1 MAVND
6 SVTQNLLPVQAYFNV
21 DGSFNTFIGQGQPFY
36 ATSNPIQSGLTI
48 TNSTLDSSPIGATT
62 PSTGAFTNITT
73 TTGQITTQPSGAT
86 DIVNL
91 LALQSYAAGI
101 SWKQPCAVAT
111 LTNITLSGLQTI
123 DGYTTLAGDRVLVK
137 NQSTAANNGI
147 YIAASGAWARSSDAN
162 TWNELICAIS
172 FIEYGTQAGGAW
184 FCTAQPGGTL
194 GTTAVNWSQF
204 TTSATYSAGTGLT
217 LTGSIFSI
225 TPQGTAGTY
234 GSASTVPVFT
244 TNASGQVTSVTNT
257 SIAIAGSQVS
267 GNISGNAANV
277 TGVVAVA
284 NGGTGASTLSGY
296 LFGNG
301 TGAVTASS
309 SIPTSVLSGTISN
322 AQLANSSITVNGTAI
337 SLGGS
342 ATITA
347 AAPNALTIG
356 TGLTGTSYNGS
367 SAVTVAIDSTVA
379 TLAGSQ
385 TLTNKTISGASN
397 TLTNIG
403 NSSLT
408 NSSITF
414 GSTAAALG
422 TTVSALNGVSIG
434 ATTRSSGDFTTLSGN
449 TVTSTTPVLSFN
461 ASNTIASF
469 GSTTSS
475 SYNQLVIQ
483 NLSNSAGASA
493 NYVVSNN
500 LGTDSSYYAEM
511 GMNSSTFSA
520 STPADFYSINNGIYF
535 SGHDGDIAVGSGNG
549 YKLYLP
555 WGATP
560 NNAHVI
566 NASGAI
572 GLSTNLGTTPATS
585 GTTGY
590 GSAGQVLT
598 SQGSSAAP
606 TWTTIVSGLTIT
618 DNTSSSSTYYPT
630 METTTSGTATSLY
643 TSSTKFS
650 FVPSTGTLTATTFN
664 GALTGNATTASSA
677 AKWTTART
685 ESLTGDITGSTTV
698 DGSANY
704 SIATT
709 LATVNSNTGSFGS
722 SSAIPVIT
730 VNGKGLIT
738 AVSTA
743 TVAGGQYY
751 GTATTKAIAYNS
763 NSIAENITISAGTNG
778 LTAGP
783 VTISTGYTV
792 TVATGSRWVVV

>member
-1 MAVND
+1 M
-6 SVTQNLLPVQAYFNV
+6 
-21 DGSFNTFIGQGQPFY
+21 
-36 ATSNPIQSGLTI
+36 
-48 TNSTLDSSPIGATT
+48 
-62 PSTGAFTNITT
+62 
-73 TTGQITTQPSGAT
+73 
-86 DIVNL
+86 
-91 LALQSYAAGI
+91 
-101 SWKQPCAVAT
+101 
-111 LTNITLSGLQTI
+111 TNITLSGLQTI